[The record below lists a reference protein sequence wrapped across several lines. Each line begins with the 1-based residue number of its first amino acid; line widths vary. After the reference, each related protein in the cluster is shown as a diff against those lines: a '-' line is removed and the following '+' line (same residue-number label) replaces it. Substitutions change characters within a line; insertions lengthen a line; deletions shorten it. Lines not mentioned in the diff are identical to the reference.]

1 MSYDHHYQALAY
13 RSGGFASSRCS
24 SPKRLGNRPGIV
36 QNDFVVTLESCNLF
50 RHLRPEDIRFLQS
63 VATERA
69 LTAGTEI
76 FREGDRGDG
85 IYVLKTGQ
93 VEIATMQ
100 KTRRV
105 LSRVE
110 PGEVFGEMAVIEDQP
125 RSASAF
131 ARQASTVFFVKRDD
145 ILKLLESSPTFSLA
159 LLREIS
165 SRLREF
171 NGQYLKEVLQSE
183 RLAVIGR
190 FARTVIHD
198 LKNPLGVIG
207 ISAEMM
213 GLKTA
218 TNESRAAHGARIRTQ
233 IDRITEM
240 VGDILEFTQ
249 GPQQHLLVGPMD
261 YEMYIGQLMEELK
274 PEAALRS
281 STIELGNEPPST
293 ALEINPKRLR
303 RVFYN
308 LIHNATEAMPRG
320 GKIQLRFIEKPG
332 EIITEVED
340 SGPGIAPEI
349 AGSLFEA
356 FATYG
361 KEHGTGLGLSIC
373 RKIVEDHGGWIAARS
388 EPGRGAIFSFG
399 LPVPGSRRNQ

>member
-1 MSYDHHYQALAY
+1 
-13 RSGGFASSRCS
+13 
-24 SPKRLGNRPGIV
+24 
-36 QNDFVVTLESCNLF
+36 VVTLESCNLF
-50 RHLRPEDIRFLQS
+50 RQLRPEDNRFLQS
-63 VATERA
+63 VAVERVFA
-69 LTAGTEI
+69 AGAEI
-76 FREGDRGDG
+76 FREGERGDG
-85 IYVLKTGQ
+85 VYVLKEGQ
-93 VEIATMQ
+93 VEISTMQ
-100 KTRRV
+100 KARRV
-105 LSRVE
+105 LSRIE

-131 ARQASTVFFVKRDD
+131 ARQDSTVYFLKRDD
-145 ILKLLESSPTFSLA
+145 ILKLIESSPTFSLG

-171 NGQYLKEVLQSE
+171 NRQYLKEVLQSE

-207 ISAEMM
+207 SSAEMM
-213 GLKTA
+213 GLNTA
-218 TNESRAAHGARIRTQ
+218 TPESRASHGACIRTQ
-233 IDRITEM
+233 IERITEM

-249 GPQQHLLVGPMD
+249 GPQQNLLMGTTD
-261 YEMYIGQLMEELK
+261 YAMYISQLLEELQ
-274 PEAALRS
+274 PEAALKS
-281 STIELGNEPPST
+281 STLELANEPPPA

-320 GKIQLRFIEKPG
+320 GRIELRFLEKPG
-332 EIITEVED
+332 EVITEVED

-373 RKIVEDHGGWIAARS
+373 RKIVEDHGGWISARN
-388 EPGRGAIFSFG
+388 EPGRGAIFAFG
-399 LPVPGSRRNQ
+399 LPIPAR

>member
-1 MSYDHHYQALAY
+1 V
-13 RSGGFASSRCS
+13 RSHLLPITPEKERFASCG
-24 SPKRLGNRPGIV
+24 LGNHARFV
-36 QNDFVVTLESCNLF
+36 QDVAVVTLESCNLF
-50 RHLRPEDIRFLQS
+50 RQLRAEDIRFLQT
-63 VATERA
+63 VATERTFA
-69 LTAGTEI
+69 AGTEI
-76 FREGDRGDG
+76 FHEGDRGDG
-85 IYVLKTGQ
+85 IYVLKEGQ
-93 VEIATMQ
+93 VEIATLQ

-105 LSRVE
+105 LSRIE

-125 RSASAF
+125 RSASAI
-131 ARQASTVFFVKRDD
+131 ARQAASVYFVRRDD
-145 ILKLLESSPTFSLA
+145 ILKLIENSPTFSLA

-171 NGQYLKEVLQSE
+171 NRQYLKEVLQSE

-213 GLKTA
+213 GMKTA
-218 TNESRAAHGARIRTQ
+218 TPEARASHGACIRTQ
-233 IDRITEM
+233 IERITEM

-249 GPQQHLLVGPMD
+249 GPQQNLLLGSTD
-261 YEMYIGQLMEELK
+261 YAQYVSQLMGELQ

-281 STIELGNEPPST
+281 STVELANEPPAV

-308 LIHNATEAMPRG
+308 LIHNATEAMPQG
-320 GKIQLRFIEKPG
+320 GRIQLRFSKKPG
-332 EIITEVED
+332 EVITEVED
-340 SGPGIAPEI
+340 CGPGIAPEI

-373 RKIVEDHGGWIAARS
+373 RKIVEDHGGWIAARN
-388 EPGRGAIFSFG
+388 EPGRGAIFTFG
-399 LPVPGSRRNQ
+399 LPIPAPPGSL

>member
-1 MSYDHHYQALAY
+1 VDEVEGEVGLVHGGESLSASY
-13 RSGGFASSRCS
+13 
-24 SPKRLGNRPGIV
+24 RLGNDRRIV

-50 RHLRPEDIRFLQS
+50 RQLRPEDIRFLQS
-63 VATERA
+63 VASERSLA
-69 LTAGTEI
+69 AGTEI
-76 FREGDRGDG
+76 FREGDSGDG
-85 IYVLKTGQ
+85 IYVLKEGQ
-93 VEIATMQ
+93 VEISTMQ
-100 KTRRV
+100 KARRV
-105 LSRVE
+105 LSRIE

-125 RSASAF
+125 RSAGAI
-131 ARQASTVFFVKRDD
+131 ARQASTVYFLKRDD
-145 ILKLLESSPTFSLA
+145 ILKLIESSPTFSLA
-159 LLREIS
+159 MLREIS

-171 NGQYLKEVLQSE
+171 NRQYLDEVLQSE

-213 GLKTA
+213 GVRTA
-218 TNESRAAHGARIRTQ
+218 TPESRAAHRARIRTQ

-249 GPQQHLLVGPMD
+249 GPQQNLLVGPMD
-261 YEMYIGQLMEELK
+261 YAMYIGQLMEELQ
-274 PEAALRS
+274 PEAALKS
-281 STIELGNEPPST
+281 STIEVTNEPPAVS
-293 ALEINPKRLR
+293 LEINPKRLR

-308 LIHNATEAMPRG
+308 LIYNATEAMPQG
-320 GKIQLRFIEKPG
+320 GRIQLRFVERPG
-332 EIITEVED
+332 EVITEVED

-356 FATYG
+356 FATFG

-373 RKIVEDHGGWIAARS
+373 RKIVEDHGGWIAARN
-388 EPGRGAIFSFG
+388 EPGSGAVFSFG
-399 LPVPGSRRNQ
+399 LPIPGPRDRRG